1 LVTVQI
7 VSGSARQTQYQVPQN
22 PEQSTAIRDA
32 LAKTLYARF
41 VLSLSLSLFV

>member
-1 LVTVQI
+1 M
-7 VSGSARQTQYQVPQN
+7 SGSARQTQYQVPQN

-41 VLSLSLSLFV
+41 VFIAIIIIILIIII